1 MEELIK
7 RLERVIQT
15 GAPDKDGQHPI
26 SAETVLEVVKQLS
39 EHGTNLAEVGTD
51 AISRQSVIDMLDETK
66 RIARQNIDGAV
77 LMTFERVFDSLVNIT
92 NALPTIQPKKRGMN
106 IEQEKMI
113 VESLPSLYP
122 MQKFEEDAIEVVLDA
137 LPSAEPKRGKW
148 IDKGITGDWQ
158 YQTDG
163 RGRSWHE
170 WQCDQCKDMV
180 KKRSFYCP
188 NCGAKMEVT
197 T

>member
-1 MEELIK
+1 MSILIK
-7 RLERVIQT
+7 GIPLGGYEISIM
-15 GAPDKDGQHPI
+15 KDGERYRARVDGI
-26 SAETVLEVVKQLS
+26 WCEV
-39 EHGTNLAEVGTD
+39 EEIPTTEPDTD
-51 AISRQSVIDMLDETK
+51 TISRQ
-66 RIARQNIDGAV
+66 AAIDGKICIRRSNGV
-77 LMTFERVFDSLVNIT
+77 EIYDDYVVPVEYLEQ
-92 NALPTIQPKKRGMN
+92 LPPAQ
-106 IEQEKMI
+106 
-113 VESLPSLYP
+113 
-122 MQKFEEDAIEVVLDA
+122 
-137 LPSAEPKRGKW
+137 PKRGKW

-188 NCGAKMEVT
+188 NCGADMEVT